1 MLYRKWQTKQLNISE
16 VEELSSCLGVST
28 MLSKVLLSRGAATK
42 QKAQALFL
50 EEAPLSDPFL
60 LKDMDKAVERIHRAI
75 ALGEKVVVY
84 GDYDADGVCA
94 TAVLF
99 SYLESA
105 GADVFYKLPSREA
118 DGYGLNAQVLTK
130 LKSKGVDL
138 VITVDNG
145 ISAMEEIELANSL
158 SLDIIVT
165 DHHLPKSAIPKALA
179 VIDPLQPEDTS
190 PCKTL
195 SGVGVAFKLVCAL
208 EGAPCC
214 EMLEYYSDLV
224 AVGTVADLMLLE
236 GENRR
241 IVKAG
246 LSLLNDGFR
255 QGFNSL
261 IEVCGLKDKEITSES
276 IAYTIGPRINAAGRM
291 GDATRALELLL
302 CEDEEEGRVLA
313 GELESENQKR
323 QDTQNKMAEDI
334 TQEILSD
341 QSLIKDRV
349 IVVWAENFHP
359 GVVGIVASR
368 LVERYAKPAI
378 VLTKDGEEYK
388 GSGRSVPSFNLHAA
402 LEKTKALLVRF
413 GGHELAAGLTIE
425 EKNLEEFRRAIN
437 EVANN
442 HEELAQTQSLLIDCE
457 VELNEID
464 ENSVGQISYLAPF
477 GNGNPSPLFMIKEAQ
492 LVQIFPVSDGKH
504 IRLKVKNAKGTLQ
517 GIMFN

>member
-1 MLYRKWQTKQLNISE
+1 
-16 VEELSSCLGVST
+16 
-28 MLSKVLLSRGAATK
+28 
-42 QKAQALFL
+42 
-50 EEAPLSDPFL
+50 
-60 LKDMDKAVERIHRAI
+60 
-75 ALGEKVVVY
+75 
-84 GDYDADGVCA
+84 
-94 TAVLF
+94 
-99 SYLESA
+99 
-105 GADVFYKLPSREA
+105 
-118 DGYGLNAQVLTK
+118 
-130 LKSKGVDL
+130 
-138 VITVDNG
+138 
-145 ISAMEEIELANSL
+145 
-158 SLDIIVT
+158 
-165 DHHLPKSAIPKALA
+165 SAIPKALA

-504 IRLKVKNAKGTLQ
+504 IRL
-517 GIMFN
+517 